1 MDLKNKEKNINI
13 NTEEEHFKKILPV
26 INKKEN
32 NLEIILMEKDKELIN
47 ISEKNAQL
55 NLTIENISNELK
67 NKKLEISTLKS
78 DITTINNEK
87 KLLEE
92 EIKKNLDEITKLN
105 DIMKEKNKIIE
116 ELNSNKEIN
125 NKKYMSLLEEQK
137 NETNKMAENNLK
149 LQNEIYELNTKLIKK
164 DRDINNLENIICKN
178 REKDSQMLI
187 LKKDLIEKEK
197 LIKDFQNKLIIANN
211 DLKTSQNFNE
221 ERMKQFYNHNKN
233 NNKSSDIF
241 SFVINKIQNIILFL
255 DSKEN
260 FDNKNINSEDNIV
273 EIKENYI
280 LFDLLEQNIS
290 ILKSKIKNRYNFIL
304 KQNEENK
311 NKLQIIKKK
320 NEELILTLQKVKSNY
335 NQKLEDLSQ
344 KINKLELSLQSKN
357 DEIKQMNLELKSGTL
372 SKDIFN
378 NFYNNIVSK
387 LNKEYLK
394 EINLGEKKLGEQIEI
409 KMDNILNIIDFLNEK
424 IKNLNKFVKEYDEYK
439 VKVNNIIN
447 QKFNKSNEQIEDV
460 KELQNNIQE
469 LNALLNQ
476 SNIYLN
482 KTRNENKQLKK
493 RILNL
498 EKAINMI
505 SRNNI
510 SKNNESKYLLTYNND
525 NNRNFNILL
534 EE

>member
-1 MDLKNKEKNINI
+1 M
-13 NTEEEHFKKILPV
+13 
-26 INKKEN
+26 
-32 NLEIILMEKDKELIN
+32 
-47 ISEKNAQL
+47 
-55 NLTIENISNELK
+55 
-67 NKKLEISTLKS
+67 
-78 DITTINNEK
+78 
-87 KLLEE
+87 
-92 EIKKNLDEITKLN
+92 
-105 DIMKEKNKIIE
+105 
-116 ELNSNKEIN
+116 
-125 NKKYMSLLEEQK
+125 
-137 NETNKMAENNLK
+137 
-149 LQNEIYELNTKLIKK
+149 IKK

-320 NEELILTLQKVKSNY
+320 NEELILTLQKVKNNY

-344 KINKLELSLQSKN
+344 KINKLEQSLQSKN

-387 LNKEYLK
+387 
-394 EINLGEKKLGEQIEI
+394 
-409 KMDNILNIIDFLNEK
+409 NIIDFLNEK

>member
-13 NTEEEHFKKILPV
+13 NTEEEHFKKILPI

-125 NKKYMSLLEEQK
+125 NKKYISLLEEQK

-241 SFVINKIQNIILFL
+241 SFVINKIQNIT
-255 DSKEN
+255 
-260 FDNKNINSEDNIV
+260 
-273 EIKENYI
+273 
-280 LFDLLEQNIS
+280 
-290 ILKSKIKNRYNFIL
+290 KI
-304 KQNEENK
+304 
-311 NKLQIIKKK
+311 
-320 NEELILTLQKVKSNY
+320 
-335 NQKLEDLSQ
+335 
-344 KINKLELSLQSKN
+344 
-357 DEIKQMNLELKSGTL
+357 
-372 SKDIFN
+372 
-378 NFYNNIVSK
+378 
-387 LNKEYLK
+387 
-394 EINLGEKKLGEQIEI
+394 
-409 KMDNILNIIDFLNEK
+409 
-424 IKNLNKFVKEYDEYK
+424 
-439 VKVNNIIN
+439 
-447 QKFNKSNEQIEDV
+447 
-460 KELQNNIQE
+460 
-469 LNALLNQ
+469 
-476 SNIYLN
+476 
-482 KTRNENKQLKK
+482 
-493 RILNL
+493 
-498 EKAINMI
+498 
-505 SRNNI
+505 
-510 SKNNESKYLLTYNND
+510 
-525 NNRNFNILL
+525 
-534 EE
+534 

>member
-13 NTEEEHFKKILPV
+13 NKEEEHFKKILPE
-26 INKKEN
+26 INRKEN
-32 NLEIILMEKDKELIN
+32 NLEIILMEKDKEIIN

-67 NKKLEISTLKS
+67 NKNLEISTLKS
-78 DITTINNEK
+78 DLTTINNEK
-87 KLLEE
+87 KLFEE

-105 DIMKEKNKIIE
+105 DIIKEKNKIIE
-116 ELNSNKEIN
+116 EFNSNKEIN
-125 NKKYMSLLEEQK
+125 NKKYISLLEEQK
-137 NETNKMAENNLK
+137 NETNKMAEKNLK
-149 LQNEIYELNTKLIKK
+149 LQNEIYELNAKLIKK
-164 DRDINNLENIICKN
+164 DRDINNLQNIICKN
-178 REKDSQMLI
+178 REKDSQMLM
-187 LKKDLIEKEK
+187 LKKDLVEKEK

-211 DLKTSQNFNE
+211 DIKTSQNFNE
-221 ERMKQFYNHNKN
+221 ERMKQFYEHNNK

-260 FDNKNINSEDNIV
+260 FDNKNMSLEENIV
-273 EIKENYI
+273 EIKENYV

-290 ILKSKIKNRYNFIL
+290 ILKRKIKNRYNLIL
-304 KQNEENK
+304 KQNTEKKKEIQMLK
-311 NKLQIIKKK
+311 NK
-320 NEELILTLQKVKSNY
+320 NEELILTLQKIKNSY

-344 KINKLELSLQSKN
+344 KINILEQNLQSKN
-357 DEIKQMNLELKSGTL
+357 EEIKKMNSELNSGTL
-372 SKDIFN
+372 SKKIFN

-387 LNKEYLK
+387 LNKEYLE
-394 EINLGEKKLGEQIEI
+394 EINLGENKLGEKNEI

-439 VKVNNIIN
+439 IKVNNIIN
-447 QKFNKSNEQIEDV
+447 QKFNKSYEKIDDV

-476 SNIYLN
+476 SNNYLN
-482 KTRNENKQLKK
+482 KTRNENKNLKK

-510 SKNNESKYLLTYNND
+510 SKNNESKYLLTYNNN
-525 NNRNFNILL
+525 NNRNLNILL

>member
-125 NKKYMSLLEEQK
+125 NKKYISLLEEQK

-260 FDNKNINSEDNIV
+260 FDNKNINTEDNIV

-320 NEELILTLQKVKSNY
+320 K
-335 NQKLEDLSQ
+335 
-344 KINKLELSLQSKN
+344 SLQSKN

-394 EINLGEKKLGEQIEI
+394 EINIGEKKLGEQNEI

>member
-1 MDLKNKEKNINI
+1 
-13 NTEEEHFKKILPV
+13 
-26 INKKEN
+26 
-32 NLEIILMEKDKELIN
+32 
-47 ISEKNAQL
+47 
-55 NLTIENISNELK
+55 
-67 NKKLEISTLKS
+67 
-78 DITTINNEK
+78 
-87 KLLEE
+87 
-92 EIKKNLDEITKLN
+92 
-105 DIMKEKNKIIE
+105 
-116 ELNSNKEIN
+116 
-125 NKKYMSLLEEQK
+125 
-137 NETNKMAENNLK
+137 
-149 LQNEIYELNTKLIKK
+149 
-164 DRDINNLENIICKN
+164 
-178 REKDSQMLI
+178 
-187 LKKDLIEKEK
+187 
-197 LIKDFQNKLIIANN
+197 
-211 DLKTSQNFNE
+211 
-221 ERMKQFYNHNKN
+221 
-233 NNKSSDIF
+233 
-241 SFVINKIQNIILFL
+241 
-255 DSKEN
+255 
-260 FDNKNINSEDNIV
+260 
-273 EIKENYI
+273 
-280 LFDLLEQNIS
+280 
-290 ILKSKIKNRYNFIL
+290 
-304 KQNEENK
+304 
-311 NKLQIIKKK
+311 
-320 NEELILTLQKVKSNY
+320 
-335 NQKLEDLSQ
+335 
-344 KINKLELSLQSKN
+344 
-357 DEIKQMNLELKSGTL
+357 MNLELKSGTL

-394 EINLGEKKLGEQIEI
+394 EINIGEKKLGEQNEI

>member
-13 NTEEEHFKKILPV
+13 NTEEEHFKKILPI

-116 ELNSNKEIN
+116 EMNSNKEIN

-260 FDNKNINSEDNIV
+260 FDNKNINSEDN
-273 EIKENYI
+273 
-280 LFDLLEQNIS
+280 
-290 ILKSKIKNRYNFIL
+290 YNFIL

-320 NEELILTLQKVKSNY
+320 NEELILTLQKVKNNY

-344 KINKLELSLQSKN
+344 KINKLEQSLQSKN

-394 EINLGEKKLGEQIEI
+394 EINIGEKKLGEQNEI

>member
-1 MDLKNKEKNINI
+1 MDLKNQEKNINS
-13 NTEEEHFKKILPV
+13 NKDAHFKKILPM

-32 NLEIILMEKDKELIN
+32 NLEIILMEKDKEIIN

-55 NLTIENISNELK
+55 NLTIENLSNELK
-67 NKKLEISTLKS
+67 NKNLEISTLKS
-78 DITTINNEK
+78 DITSLNNEK
-87 KLLEE
+87 KLCEE
-92 EIKKNLDEITKLN
+92 EIKKDLDEITKLN
-105 DIMKEKNKIIE
+105 DIIKEKNKIIE
-116 ELNSNKEIN
+116 EFNSNKNIN
-125 NKKYMSLLEEQK
+125 DKKYFTLLEEQK
-137 NETNKMAENNLK
+137 NETNNIAEKNLK
-149 LQNEIYELNTKLIKK
+149 LQNEIYELNAKLIKK

-187 LKKDLIEKEK
+187 LKKDLVEKEK

-221 ERMKQFYNHNKN
+221 ERMKQFYNHNNNN

-260 FDNKNINSEDNIV
+260 FDKKNMNSEENIV

-280 LFDLLEQNIS
+280 LYDLLEQNIS
-290 ILKSKIKNRYNFIL
+290 ILKSKIKNKYNYIL
-304 KQNEENK
+304 
-311 NKLQIIKKK
+311 KK
-320 NEELILTLQKVKSNY
+320 NEESKNKIHVFKNKNEELVLTLQKIKNSY

-344 KINKLELSLQSKN
+344 KNNLLEKNLESKN
-357 DEIKQMNLELKSGTL
+357 EEMKKLNLELTSKTL
-372 SKDIFN
+372 SKNEFN
-378 NFYNNIVSK
+378 NFYNNIISK
-387 LNKEYLK
+387 LSKEYLK
-394 EINLGEKKLGEQIEI
+394 EINLGENISGEKNEI
-409 KMDNILNIIDFLNEK
+409 KMENILNIIDFLNDK

-447 QKFNKSNEQIEDV
+447 QKLNKSNEQIDEV

-510 SKNNESKYLLTYNND
+510 SRINESKYLLTYNND
-525 NNRNFNILL
+525 NNRNLNIFL